1 MTPGAF
7 MDRSEPTELIIC
19 ARVDGPPLRFKGRLL
34 VRHARMLR
42 HGSELF
48 AELWQRNAGGCTL
61 AFSAWHRG
69 AWQADAVKVRT
80 LDEAVSTL
88 ESVCAAQRAATPPD
102 LVALGGDMADQLR
115 RCARYAEEAEAFQHL
130 MGRVLADWTALP
142 NAA

>member
-1 MTPGAF
+1 

-34 VRHARMLR
+34 ARHVRPLR
-42 HGSELF
+42 HGDALF
-48 AELWQRNAGGCTL
+48 AELWQRTAGGHTL

-69 AWQADAVKVRT
+69 GWQANAVKVRN
-80 LDEAVSTL
+80 LEEAVSTL
-88 ESVCAAQRAATPPD
+88 EEICAAQRAVPPSD
-102 LVALGGDMADQLR
+102 LFDPGDMADQLR